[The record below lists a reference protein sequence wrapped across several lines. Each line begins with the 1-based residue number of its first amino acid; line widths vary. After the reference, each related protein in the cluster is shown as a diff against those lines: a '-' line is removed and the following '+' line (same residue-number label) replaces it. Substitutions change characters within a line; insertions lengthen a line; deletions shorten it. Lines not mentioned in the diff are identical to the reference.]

1 MEENMT
7 NGVPVA
13 EELNARLAAA
23 ETENRLYR
31 MGPEM
36 GVSPA
41 AVPYLAKLCPAAEME
56 EDALREAIET
66 ILRDLPGLRTTQSN
80 AEKTAFRIGAGAVP
94 AQNDDALLR
103 AAFGL

>member
-1 MEENMT
+1 MEEIMENRL
-7 NGVPVA
+7 PDA

-31 MGPEM
+31 MGTEM

-41 AVPYLAKLCPAAEME
+41 AVPYLAKLCPATGLED
-56 EDALREAIET
+56 DALREAVET
-66 ILRDLPGLRTTQSN
+66 ILRDLPGLRTRQAG

-94 AQNDDALLR
+94 VRNDDELLR